1 MEGASESSDEDDGFA
16 DLASDDDFD
25 SEASFSDESND
36 ESSDGEDGGDKAERL
51 HEERLKARRKR
62 EQAEEAQEAQTS
74 KRKRLPVRDDDSEG
88 DSSEGSTSAK
98 PEKKKK
104 SRAIH
109 AVQVA
114 DAPSS
119 EEEEDLEE
127 LEAQRRAQ
135 QQPLSTITSGAR
147 FGLQAPYSI
156 MLLKPRSARVAAARE
171 QIARLSTDIVGDPEV
186 SIGLLRRLSVF
197 AQSTIARPEHDSMAR
212 EKGLPTKIEVD
223 DAIRG
228 AALLSLTAVY
238 VDVLPGYRI
247 RALTEKEKEEK
258 VNQET
263 QRRRDYEQGLVDVYR
278 THLETC
284 EKVLRDKSQI
294 SSIALRSMS
303 ILLTRATHFNYR
315 TNLTGALVSQLSR
328 RSWSADSQL
337 CADSLIEVLKRDLG
351 GEVSLEVV
359 RLLNRMIKERH
370 YKINAKVLNI
380 LLHLRLKDELGGRRS
395 GTVYADRVKKDSD
408 EAANKKKFQ
417 SGKGKAKPRDVRKG
431 KGEHLSKTQVKK
443 MREVKEAERDMKEAE
458 AEIDKEERDRNQTE
472 TLKLLFVLY
481 FSILKAYEAPGPLLG
496 AALEGLARFAH
507 RVNVDFFRDLLAVL
521 RKHEPVQDDLRKAL
535 LCLVTAFELLSGQGE
550 ALNIDLSDMVGHLYS
565 VMLPLCSSPS
575 IEEVPIVVGQSIAQT
590 TGNSSS
596 PNLLLRAVDLCLL
609 RPRLSELPSERSAA
623 FVKRM
628 LVCALYTPANTALRL
643 LGVVRSMIGKD
654 PKLEALLDTEDRA
667 KNGRYDPLGEDVEA
681 ARPLGAGEVAWELH
695 LLAQNISNII
705 KPSPITL

>member
-1 MEGASESSDEDDGFA
+1 
-16 DLASDDDFD
+16 
-25 SEASFSDESND
+25 
-36 ESSDGEDGGDKAERL
+36 
-51 HEERLKARRKR
+51 
-62 EQAEEAQEAQTS
+62 
-74 KRKRLPVRDDDSEG
+74 
-88 DSSEGSTSAK
+88 
-98 PEKKKK
+98 
-104 SRAIH
+104 
-109 AVQVA
+109 
-114 DAPSS
+114 
-119 EEEEDLEE
+119 
-127 LEAQRRAQ
+127 
-135 QQPLSTITSGAR
+135 
-147 FGLQAPYSI
+147 
-156 MLLKPRSARVAAARE
+156 
-171 QIARLSTDIVGDPEV
+171 
-186 SIGLLRRLSVF
+186 
-197 AQSTIARPEHDSMAR
+197 
-212 EKGLPTKIEVD
+212 
-223 DAIRG
+223 
-228 AALLSLTAVY
+228 
-238 VDVLPGYRI
+238 
-247 RALTEKEKEEK
+247 
-258 VNQET
+258 
-263 QRRRDYEQGLVDVYR
+263 
-278 THLETC
+278 
-284 EKVLRDKSQI
+284 
-294 SSIALRSMS
+294 MS

-408 EAANKKKFQ
+408 GVADKKKFQ
-417 SGKGKAKPRDVRKG
+417 SGKAKAKPRDVRKG

-481 FSILKAYEAPGPLLG
+481 FSILKADEAPAPFLG

-521 RKHEPVQDDLRKAL
+521 RKHVEEARANAMARNAELLNGLVDDDAEEGGEGGQAAALLAQEPVQDDLRKAL

-550 ALNIDLSDMVGHLYS
+550 ALNIDLSDMVAHLYS

-575 IEEVPIVVGQSIAQT
+575 IEEVPIVVGQSAAQT
-590 TGNSSS
+590 TSSANAASSS
-596 PNLLLRAVDLCLL
+596 QGNTHLLRTDADLLLRAVDLCLL

-628 LVCALYTPANTALRL
+628 LVCALYTPANTTLRL

-695 LLAQNISNII
+695 LLAQNVNEDVAVAAAAILAWQS
-705 KPSPITL
+705 